1 MRSTIVILTAMRV
14 AHPPAR
20 PPKRRRHGV
29 VWVIGSAA
37 AAFGLLPVAEALGPP
52 APPTNEQA
60 AARLLNIAGE
70 DFRIHETDHFRIAYD
85 TSYEDLRPLIAR
97 LEGTFD
103 AIWRF
108 CEACELNVDPP
119 DSRFEVMLFNGYED
133 FTKYATE
140 AGVSAKTVAG
150 FYHPGT
156 NLAAFC
162 NMSETPGLQQISR
175 QIEKT
180 QEKLRG
186 LRGARSNTRSA
197 RQRRRDIQRTITTLQ
212 SQRAVLAKRFNRF
225 VIQHE
230 AAHQMFFNL
239 GVHVRG
245 AANPQWLVEG
255 LACQF
260 EVPQADTRGTLRRT
274 NQMRL
279 QDLRTALRIP
289 PGDQKTMEAALRDA
303 LDAGRFVPLRDL
315 ITDSELFA
323 RGDGHLAFRYAQAW
337 ALVFFLQKEHRSAF
351 ASYLSRLAERQPGAP
366 VDSPREIELFEAAFG
381 TVDEPFERQWISQIL
396 RLRFD
401 PRDAGE

>member
-1 MRSTIVILTAMRV
+1 MRSANVTSATIRTAY
-14 AHPPAR
+14 PPAR
-20 PPKRRRHGV
+20 PPRGRRHGV
-29 VWVIGSAA
+29 VWVIGPAA
-37 AAFGLLPVAEALGPP
+37 AALGLLPVAEALTPP

-60 AARLLNIAGE
+60 DARLLDTAGE
-70 DFRIHETDHFRIAYD
+70 GFRIHETDHFRIAYD

-119 DSRFEVMLFNGYED
+119 DSRFEVILFNGYED
-133 FTKYATE
+133 FTKYAIE
-140 AGVSAKTVAG
+140 AGLSARTVAG

-175 QIEKT
+175 QIEKA

-197 RQRRRDIQRTITTLQ
+197 RERRRGIQRTITTLQ

-260 EVPQADTRGTLRRT
+260 EVPQADTRGRLKRI

-279 QDLRTALRIP
+279 QDLRTALRIA
-289 PGDQKTMEAALRDA
+289 PGDREIFGAALRDA
-303 LDAGRFVPLRDL
+303 VDAGRFVQLRDL
-315 ITDSELFA
+315 ITDSELFV

-337 ALVFFLQKEHRSAF
+337 ALVFLLQKEHRSAF
-351 ASYLSRLAERQPGAP
+351 ASYLSRLAERQPGTR
-366 VDSPREIELFEAAFG
+366 VDSLREIELFEAAFG
-381 TVDEPFERQWISQIL
+381 TADEPFERRWISQIL

-401 PRDAGE
+401 PRDAGG